1 MGDFSL
7 VDELSIGR
15 KVIVVK
21 RFEGLVGKTELLAI
35 AFEKGA
41 GKRSSCSGFAKASVF
56 EILIRKI
63 QAMHLTISRI
73 VGFDE
78 GGCEGFQDASGMA
91 DMGLE
96 FAGKVLAALADRLKS
111 LGIEVHGSGDC
122 RQVLE
127 GGFQGPSNGTG

>member
-1 MGDFSL
+1 MRLLVNCRVVEDRVGDFAL
-7 VDELSIGR
+7 MDELSIGR

-21 RFEGLVGKTELLAI
+21 RFEGLVGKAELVAI

-63 QAMHLTISRI
+63 QAMDLAILGT

-78 GGCEGFQDASGMA
+78 GGREGFQDTSGMT
-91 DMGLE
+91 DVGLE
-96 FAGKVLAALADRLKS
+96 FVGKALASMADRLKS
-111 LGIEVHGSGDC
+111 LGVEVHGSGDC
-122 RQVLE
+122 R
-127 GGFQGPSNGTG
+127 